1 METGKLNEAT
11 TQRDSDNFLLDNIR
25 RQAESAAY
33 SSKKFAK
40 DAGLKEAFGK
50 VEQTATETLKQLREY
65 EGRVL
70 KLNSER
76 KERSG
81 SVVF

>member
-25 RQAESAAY
+25 RQAEIAAFN
-33 SSKKFAK
+33 SKKFER
-40 DAGLKEAFGK
+40 DLHLKEAFEK
-50 VEQTATETLKQLREY
+50 VEKSAQATLAKLREY

-70 KLNSER
+70 QKNRER
-76 KERSG
+76 KGRAG